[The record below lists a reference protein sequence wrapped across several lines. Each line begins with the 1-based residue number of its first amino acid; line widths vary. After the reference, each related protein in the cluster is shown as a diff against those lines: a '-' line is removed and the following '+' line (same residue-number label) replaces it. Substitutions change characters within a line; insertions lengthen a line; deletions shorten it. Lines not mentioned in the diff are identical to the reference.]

1 MEQKS
6 GDEEIS
12 LVKLGYYNLLFFV
25 PIGLAYFLA
34 QFIGTKINRFLQVSP
49 STAAEILMIF
59 FIFIIFLVIVPVIRK
74 RETIKGIR
82 YTLVAVFIV
91 GLGIALPSVV
101 IKKDFTVLLSECI
114 YIATYL
120 MLTFIYCPEVLG
132 IVKDIRRW
140 FKEHKQ
146 LLILLIYVSI
156 SVLYIFGFAI
166 IYYDIH
172 SDSYNQYKGFSI
184 EGPVSK
190 LTFVYFSA
198 VTFTTLGYGDINPLS
213 PAARFVAATQAL
225 LGMVINVVFIAILLM
240 FISGVGAGHEAE
252 KEIKKVEKDIK
263 ETEQEVQAV
272 KKIVSAPNTEKE
284 TKKDQYISEA
294 EKQLD
299 QIWDEIKQH

>member
-25 PIGLAYFLA
+25 PIGLAYFLS

-49 STAAEILMIF
+49 STAAEILMVF
-59 FIFIIFLVIVPVIRK
+59 FIFLIFLIIVPVIRK

-82 YTLVAVFIV
+82 YTLAAVFIV
-91 GLGIALPSVV
+91 GMGIALPSLV
-101 IKKDFTVLLSECI
+101 IKKDFTILLSECI

-146 LLILLIYVSI
+146 LLILAIYLAISI
-156 SVLYIFGFAI
+156 LYVLGFGI

-172 SDSYNQYKGFSI
+172 VDPYNQYKGFTTDQP
-184 EGPVSK
+184 EGK
-190 LTFVYFSA
+190 LTFIYFSA
-198 VTFTTLGYGDINPLS
+198 VTFTTLGYGDIS
-213 PAARFVAATQAL
+213 PVSAAARLVAATQAL

-240 FISGVGAGHEAE
+240 FISGVGSAHETEKQTRRVEADLRQRKKEETPQQAIKPKTEAE
-252 KEIKKVEKDIK
+252 AKKY
-263 ETEQEVQAV
+263 EQ
-272 KKIVSAPNTEKE
+272 
-284 TKKDQYISEA
+284 ISEA